1 MSSDDT
7 GLKRYPQDKR
17 NATVHDLEW
26 MRKFL
31 ATIETH
37 PGRGRSLL
45 GVSLCQRLKQIS
57 YGKQGKTKN
66 STPEIEGM
74 THAMLEPPLHP
85 RKQVK
90 GFADMRKNDHH

>member
-17 NATVHDLEW
+17 KATVLNAEW

-37 PGRGRSLL
+37 RELFEEVIGPLWDARIEAE
-45 GVSLCQRLKQIS
+45 Q
-57 YGKQGKTKN
+57 
-66 STPEIEGM
+66 EIEGLREERM
-74 THAMLEPPLHP
+74 ALFTALVGPSAP
-85 RKQVK
+85 QQ
-90 GFADMRKNDHH
+90 